1 MSNLM
6 CWNPRN
12 RMLSM
17 SDAIDRLFDDT
28 FVMPREWGVNQPK
41 VDVLEQGDNLVVK
54 AELPGFD
61 PNSID
66 VRCEGNLLT
75 IRGEAK
81 QENEGDEGKYH
92 VRERRQSS
100 FTRVIPLPSDVDA
113 DKAKAEF
120 ENGVLTLT
128 LPIRESAKA
137 NQIKITAKSG
147 GSDNKSS
154 QSTQS
159 NQTTQANQQAAK
171 VG

>member
-1 MSNLM
+1 MSSLM
-6 CWNPRN
+6 RSNPRN
-12 RMLSM
+12 RMMSM
-17 SDAIDRLFDDT
+17 SDAIDRLFDDA

-41 VDVLEQGDNLVVK
+41 VDVIEQGDNLVVK

-75 IRGEAK
+75 IRGEAQ
-81 QENEGDEGKYH
+81 QENEREENRYH
-92 VRERRQSS
+92 VRERRLSS
-100 FTRVIPLPSDVDA
+100 FVRIIPLPSDVDA

-128 LPIRESAKA
+128 LPKRENAKA
-137 NQIKITAKSG
+137 KQINITSKSG
-147 GSDNKSS
+147 ASASNKSS
-154 QSTQS
+154 QSTQ
-159 NQTTQANQQAAK
+159 QAAK